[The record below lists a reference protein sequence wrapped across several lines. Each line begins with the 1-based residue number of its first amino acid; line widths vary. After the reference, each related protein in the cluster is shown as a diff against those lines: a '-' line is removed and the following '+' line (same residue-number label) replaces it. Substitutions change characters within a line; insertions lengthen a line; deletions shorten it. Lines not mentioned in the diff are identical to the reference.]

1 MKKSESI
8 KELAKA
14 LLVFQT
20 KCGKIVKESTNPF
33 YGKKYASLS
42 NILEG
47 IREPLEEAKLSF
59 AQFPD
64 ESSLTTILMHGES
77 GEWIEASYLIESTK
91 KDPQSIGS
99 AITYARRYALGAI
112 LGLNIDV
119 DDDGNAASTP
129 PSTPTPSTPP
139 PADTRAW
146 LPDNKVEEAVSAI
159 KNGTTTIDAILKKYK
174 VNKEHMA
181 KLKEA

>member
-1 MKKSESI
+1 MRKSESI

-14 LLVFQT
+14 LLKFQT
-20 KCGKIVKESTNPF
+20 NCNKIYKESTNPF

-42 NILEG
+42 NILEA
-47 IREPLEEAKLSF
+47 IREPLEQSGLSF

-64 ESSLTTILMHGES
+64 ETSLTTILMHGNS
-77 GEWIEASYLIESTK
+77 GEWMEASYVIDSTK

-129 PSTPTPSTPP
+129 PSKEPS
-139 PADTRAW
+139 DTRPW
-146 LPDNKVEEAVSAI
+146 LPDNKLAEAVKAVGEGS
-159 KNGTTTIDAILKKYK
+159 TTIDAILKKYK
-174 VNKEHMA
+174 VNKEQMA
-181 KLKEA
+181 KLKGEAQ